1 MPGTIG
7 DLPSTLRE
15 LHMATN
21 AELLKDLK
29 LAPRAR
35 FYLCDLHVHSPAS
48 SDVSCGERFDFLSQ
62 DEKQLLEQI
71 ADSNTNEPVQ
81 YDVHATYS

>member
-1 MPGTIG
+1 
-7 DLPSTLRE
+7 
-15 LHMATN
+15 MATN

-48 SDVSCGERFDFLSQ
+48 SDVRCSERFDLLPLE
-62 DEKQLLEQI
+62 EKQLLEQV
-71 ADSNTNEPVQ
+71 AAGVANQPVL
-81 YDVHATYS
+81 YEEKVLSAFPVSRYHELLA

>member
-7 DLPSTLRE
+7 DLPSTPRE

-35 FYLCDLHVHSPAS
+35 FYLCDLHVYVLMKLSCNKKWGLVFNF
-48 SDVSCGERFDFLSQ
+48 DVGFKLMGGSFT
-62 DEKQLLEQI
+62 LLW
-71 ADSNTNEPVQ
+71 
-81 YDVHATYS
+81 